1 MSVEAGMN
9 HHKKVVGMRT
19 KQNGVT
25 MIEVMVAVL
34 VLAVGLLGVAGM
46 QTVSIQQ
53 TQGADKRSVAVLHL
67 QSIADEI
74 RSEKSVGD
82 ISDWT
87 AALQK
92 DLGANAEL
100 NIETS
105 TVGIYR
111 QATISVEW
119 EGRASIW
126 DGSDADD
133 LSANTFDLIVRY
145 MP

>member
-92 DLGANAEL
+92 DLGDDAEL
-100 NIETS
+100 KIETS

-111 QATISVEW
+111 EAKISVEW
-119 EGRASIW
+119 KGRASIW
-126 DGSDADD
+126 DGADADD

>member
-1 MSVEAGMN
+1 MD

-82 ISDWT
+82 KSAWET
-87 AALQK
+87 ALKK
-92 DLGANAEL
+92 DLGEEAKLE
-100 NIETS
+100 IES
-105 TVGIYR
+105 SSVGIYR
-111 QATISVEW
+111 EANIKLTW
-119 EGRASIW
+119 KGRSSIW
-126 DGSDADD
+126 DSASSGGDNQD
-133 LSANTFDLIVRY
+133 LSSNTFDLIVRFL
-145 MP
+145 P